1 MIGRMDSLRGNL
13 LIAGPTLF
21 DPNFRRAVVL
31 VGEHTDEGA
40 LGVVLNRP
48 SPATVQE
55 IVPPLAPLAGPE
67 ELLFF
72 GGPVQPEAVIV
83 LAEFD
88 EPDRAEMLVLD
99 RIGFLIGEV
108 DPDQTGPIARARIFA
123 GYTGWGPG
131 QLEAEVDESSWLIGP
146 AVPDDVF
153 GPADADLWRVAVRRK
168 GRGFATLSLMPADPT
183 MN

>member
-1 MIGRMDSLRGNL
+1 MIGAMDSLRGSL
-13 LIAGPTLF
+13 LIAGPKLF
-21 DPNFRRAVVL
+21 DPNFRRSVVL

-48 SPATVQE
+48 SPATVGE
-55 IVPPLAPLAGPE
+55 IVPPLAELAGPE

-72 GGPVQPEAVIV
+72 GGPVQPEAVVV

-108 DPDQTGPIARARIFA
+108 DPDRTGPIARARVFA

-131 QLEAEVDESSWLIGP
+131 QLEMELEESSWLVEP
-146 AVPDDVF
+146 ARPDDVF
-153 GPADADLWRVAVRRK
+153 GASDLDLWRVAVKRL
-168 GRGFATLSLMPADPT
+168 GRDFATLSLMPADPT